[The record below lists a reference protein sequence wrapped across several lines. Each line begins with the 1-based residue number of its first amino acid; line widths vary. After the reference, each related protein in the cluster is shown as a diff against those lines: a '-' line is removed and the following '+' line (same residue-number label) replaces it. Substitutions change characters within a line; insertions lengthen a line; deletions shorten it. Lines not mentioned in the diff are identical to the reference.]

1 MEQKKNL
8 CAQVPLSLHAQVS
21 EAREAAGQ
29 TTSEYITNLLPFQ
42 ELKADCKFPTIQL
55 SLKKKSP
62 PEMRLKLR
70 RIFDILYKEEDGPSG
85 PPSLCLH
92 RADGGQNFFREG
104 YNQPA
109 EDAENAL
116 GPLAGIVGLDA
127 HAKLDDAPA
136 QDDHAH
142 GLDAGENK
150 IRKVVDDGKRVAA
163 SGQGGNGKGGA
174 EDQEHDGAPIE
185 TAGAAV

>member
-1 MEQKKNL
+1 
-8 CAQVPLSLHAQVS
+8 
-21 EAREAAGQ
+21 
-29 TTSEYITNLLPFQ
+29 
-42 ELKADCKFPTIQL
+42 
-55 SLKKKSP
+55 
-62 PEMRLKLR
+62 MRLKLR
-70 RIFDILYKEEDGPSG
+70 RIFDILYKVEDGPSG

-185 TAGAAV
+185 AAGAAVSPELLAGKRVAGITEHERIELFHDKQTSHSMISMLSRPSKGRDRSFCVKESPGR